1 MEDIFGI
8 EAWLFWFLLAM
19 FMLGTE
25 LLVAFTLYAGSIALA
40 ALVASAVAAL
50 DGSLELQILAFI
62 VISALSI
69 LFVRPVARRHLIVD
83 DKVKVGHEA
92 LVGKRAMVLQDVT
105 VDSGRVKIEGDVW
118 TARVETEGVVLPA
131 GQRVEVVTFR
141 GANAIVAAETP
152 AELRRR

>member
-1 MEDIFGI
+1 MKDIFGI

-19 FMLGTE
+19 FMLGAE

-118 TARVETEGVVLPA
+118 SARVEDEGVVLSA

-141 GANAIVAAETP
+141 GANAIVAAETS
-152 AELRRR
+152 ADLRRR

>member
-1 MEDIFGI
+1 
-8 EAWLFWFLLAM
+8 
-19 FMLGTE
+19 
-25 LLVAFTLYAGSIALA
+25 
-40 ALVASAVAAL
+40 
-50 DGSLELQILAFI
+50 
-62 VISALSI
+62 
-69 LFVRPVARRHLIVD
+69 VARRHLIVD

-118 TARVETEGVVLPA
+118 TARVENEGVVLPA